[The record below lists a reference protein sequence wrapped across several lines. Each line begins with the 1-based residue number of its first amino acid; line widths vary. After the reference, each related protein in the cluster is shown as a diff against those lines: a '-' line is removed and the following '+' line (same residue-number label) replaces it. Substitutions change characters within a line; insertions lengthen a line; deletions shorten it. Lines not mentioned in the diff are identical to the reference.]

1 MKNYNN
7 KNKKGLIARIINNL
21 YPTYIYNSVE
31 EIPYFIFEKYNIE
44 LIMLDLDNTLIDG
57 NTKYN
62 DKLRKWIKDLKR
74 RGIKLYILSNSISTN
89 KVKTIAHKLGMQYY
103 YKAAKP
109 FLKGYNYVLE
119 KEKVNKQNA
128 IMIGDQIFTDVWG
141 GNRFGIKTILVKP
154 IGKKESILTKV
165 KRPFE
170 TILLSKYNK
179 NEKNKGGKK

>member
-1 MKNYNN
+1 MKNY
-7 KNKKGLIARIINNL
+7 NKKGLINRIINHL

-62 DKLRKWIKDLKR
+62 DNLKKWIKNLKKK
-74 RGIKLYILSNSISTN
+74 GMKMYILSNSISTS
-89 KVKTIAHKLGMQYY
+89 KVKTIAHKLGLQYY
-103 YKAAKP
+103 YKAGKP
-109 FLKGYNYVLE
+109 FLKGFNYILD

-128 IMIGDQIFTDVWG
+128 IMIGDQVFTDVWG
-141 GNRFGIKTILVKP
+141 GNRFGIKTVLVKP
-154 IGKKESILTKV
+154 IGKKESIITKI

-170 TILLSKYNK
+170 SILLNRYNK
-179 NEKNKGGKK
+179 NKKGGEKK